1 MFLALWYSL
10 RGYVRIRAKGF
21 SAERFMN
28 MAAFRG
34 IYLWDVTREGAAMTM
49 KAAGSS
55 LDILQACAEKT
66 GCSMEVLG
74 RGGLPVFFRRFRRR
88 QVWTAGLLCFAAGL
102 YLLSSFIWTVRVEGN
117 ERLTEE
123 ELLSVC
129 GEMGLKPG
137 VWKRRVDTE
146 AITNGLLL
154 RFSDISWVSV
164 GVEGTDVTIKLAET
178 IEKAERIDRE
188 TPCDIVAAQDGV
200 IVQITAERGTPKV
213 QAGDVVKKGDILIS
227 SELIIGLEGEEQH
240 TAYTAAEGTITAR
253 IWQKL
258 TEEMPLR
265 YKEVVYNGVEK
276 ENHSLLFGE
285 RELDILHPDSG
296 MEWER
301 TMLAERPLA
310 LGDFTLPLRFR
321 KEIWKECEI
330 LEKTRTMEETKSIL
344 EENLRKKTENLLSD
358 YGKIEDIKIRF
369 EEYADGV
376 RGEAEVTL
384 LERIEEKQETEP
396 KEKERENLNEF

>member
-1 MFLALWYSL
+1 
-10 RGYVRIRAKGF
+10 
-21 SAERFMN
+21 MN

-123 ELLSVC
+123 ELLSDC

-396 KEKERENLNEF
+396 KEKERENLKEF

>member
-21 SAERFMN
+21 SAERSMN

-258 TEEMPLR
+258 TEEIPLR

-369 EEYADGV
+369 AEYADGV